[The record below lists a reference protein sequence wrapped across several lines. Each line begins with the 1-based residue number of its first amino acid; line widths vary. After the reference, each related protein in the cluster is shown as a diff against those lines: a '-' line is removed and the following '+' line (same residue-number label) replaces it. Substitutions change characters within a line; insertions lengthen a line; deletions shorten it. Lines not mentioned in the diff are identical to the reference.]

1 MSTAALIGPAIQI
14 KGQVTAREPL
24 TIAGRVDGSVDV
36 DGHPLTIAAGGHIT
50 ANITAPEIVV
60 GGEVNGQLDATV
72 SITVR
77 ETAKIEGDMNAPKV
91 SVADGAKYH
100 GRVTTSERVRK

>member
-24 TIAGRVDGSVDV
+24 TIAGRVDGTVSV
-36 DGHPLTIAAGGHIT
+36 DGHSLTIVAGGHIS

-60 GGEVNGQLDATV
+60 GGEVNGDIDATV
-72 SITVR
+72 RITVR
-77 ETAKIEGDMNAPKV
+77 ETARIEGDMNAPKV
-91 SVADGAKYH
+91 SVADGAKYR
-100 GRVTTSERVRK
+100 GRVRTK